1 MKESLIIKEFKLSMD
16 NIKSLSTQ
24 ITDVGNLEDRLF
36 VMDSVVD
43 ELKC

>member
-1 MKESLIIKEFKLSMD
+1 MD